1 MFIFIIFYCFL
12 WKMFILHSLDNIIWI
27 IIRYLNRFFYIFFK
41 YFFLEFEKTRKKIRF
56 FLQFFSNFNIFKK
69 PFLILIF

>member
-27 IIRYLNRFFYIFFK
+27 IIRYLNRYLLFFFK
-41 YFFLEFEKTRKKIRF
+41 SFFLEFEKNSKKKSIF
-56 FLQFFSNFNIFKK
+56 FYNF
-69 PFLILIF
+69 FLILIYSKNFFLF